1 MSLSYKRELVAT
13 REQLRQIQNALDQEA
28 QELRRLREKVRA
40 LEARDIELERQADTA
55 DVVISELMAEI
66 ERMKERQQSME
77 KSLEESQKIQDWK
90 ADQTEELAKSAEAV
104 RQRLEYLM
112 EKDEKNEGRI
122 SRLQEEVKALRE
134 SGQSQPAA
142 KKRPWQP
149 AGPPPKKAE
158 AAAKAASG
166 NKILVVKTAPAARR
180 AEPSS

>member
-28 QELRRLREKVRA
+28 QELGRLREKVRA
-40 LEARDIELERQADTA
+40 LEARDIELDRQADTA

-66 ERMKERQQSME
+66 ERMTERQQSME
-77 KSLEESQKIQDWK
+77 KRHEEFQKIQDWK

-149 AGPPPKKAE
+149 PPPKKPE

-166 NKILVVKTAPAARR
+166 SKILVVKTAPAARR

>member
-1 MSLSYKRELVAT
+1 MPLSYTRELVAT

-28 QELRRLREKVRA
+28 QELGRLREKVRA

-66 ERMKERQQSME
+66 ERMTERQQSME
-77 KSLEESQKIQDWK
+77 KRLEEFQKIQDWK

-112 EKDEKNEGRI
+112 EKDGKNEGRI

-149 AGPPPKKAE
+149 PPPKKPE

-166 NKILVVKTAPAARR
+166 SKILVVKTAPAARR

>member
-1 MSLSYKRELVAT
+1 MPLSYTRELVAT

-28 QELRRLREKVRA
+28 QELGRLREKVRA

-66 ERMKERQQSME
+66 ERMTERQQSME
-77 KSLEESQKIQDWK
+77 KSLEEFQKIQDWK

-104 RQRLEYLM
+104 RQRLEYL
-112 EKDEKNEGRI
+112 EKKDWKNEGRI
-122 SRLQEEVKALRE
+122 CRLQEEVKALRE

-149 AGPPPKKAE
+149 PPPKKPE

-166 NKILVVKTAPAARR
+166 SKILVVKTAPAARR

>member
-28 QELRRLREKVRA
+28 QELGRLREKVRA

-66 ERMKERQQSME
+66 ERMTERQQSME
-77 KSLEESQKIQDWK
+77 KRLEEFQKIQDWK

-112 EKDEKNEGRI
+112 EKDLKNEGRI
-122 SRLQEEVKALRE
+122 SRLQAEVKALRE

-149 AGPPPKKAE
+149 PPPKKPE

-166 NKILVVKTAPAARR
+166 SKILVVKTAPAARR

>member
-28 QELRRLREKVRA
+28 QELGRLREKVRA

-66 ERMKERQQSME
+66 ERMTERQPSME
-77 KSLEESQKIQDWK
+77 KRLEEFQKIQDWK
-90 ADQTEELAKSAEAV
+90 ADQTEELAKFAEAV

-149 AGPPPKKAE
+149 PPPWKRE

-166 NKILVVKTAPAARR
+166 SKILVAKTAPAARR